1 MPYNDFAKHGRGVGP
16 RRRDHPKTIA
26 TLPVADDVPNGG
38 VLPGPRGFRWH
49 PLEPATL
56 AWVEALDG
64 GNPKT
69 QVPHRDR
76 IEHAGGAVQG
86 RAGGAAR
93 RTEYRFSGLA
103 WTDAGR
109 GARDSEFDRDA
120 ALDPHLGGR
129 RAPAPP
135 RASCGIAAPRIAT
148 AIRARRC
155 AAARASGT
163 ESIVQSGDTIFLAGA
178 GASPQG
184 DKPFLDTLS
193 LTHAA
198 SRRASTR

>member
-1 MPYNDFAKHGRGVGP
+1 M
-16 RRRDHPKTIA
+16 
-26 TLPVADDVPNGG
+26 PNGG
-38 VLPGPRGFRWH
+38 VLPGPRSFRWH

-56 AWVEALDG
+56 AWAEALDG

-69 QVPHRDR
+69 TVPFRDR
-76 IEHAGGAVQG
+76 VSTL
-86 RAGGAAR
+86 AAPFKGEPAEFAEDRVPLQRPGLDR
-93 RTEYRFSGLA
+93 RRRWPSC
-103 WTDAGR
+103 
-109 GARDSEFDRDA
+109 SEFDRT
-120 ALDPHLGGR
+120 R
-129 RAPAPP
+129 RWTRTWVIERDGAR

-155 AAARASGT
+155 AGTRASGT

-193 LTHAA
+193 LAHVRA
-198 SRRASTR
+198 RRASTR